1 MKHIIYTIIWTV
13 VTSTI
18 GLFAGLTGGMLLTQ
32 FSALSL
38 RIGGLVGYEANGFFL
53 SLVGLSLG
61 GFLGAWS
68 SQKILKQK
76 GQKFVG
82 ALFALLGLLF
92 NFYFSETFVYFLF
105 PVAVAT
111 AMSLYGFYM
120 KNITTAFLKMK

>member
-1 MKHIIYTIIWTV
+1 MYTIIWTL

-18 GLFAGLTGGMLLTQ
+18 GLFAGFMGGMLLTQ
-32 FSALSL
+32 FSVLSL

-76 GQKFVG
+76 GQKMLG
-82 ALFALLGLLF
+82 AVFALVGLLF
-92 NFYFSETFVYFLF
+92 NFYFSETFIHFLF
-105 PVAVAT
+105 PVGIAT
-111 AMSLYGFYM
+111 VMSLYGFYM
-120 KNITTAFLKMK
+120 KNIMTAFLKLK

>member
-1 MKHIIYTIIWTV
+1 MKHVMYTIIWTL

-18 GLFAGLTGGMLLTQ
+18 GLFAGFMGGMLLTQ

-76 GQKFVG
+76 GQKMLG
-82 ALFALLGLLF
+82 AFFALVGLLF
-92 NFYFSETFVYFLF
+92 NFYFSQIFVHFLF
-105 PVAVAT
+105 PVAIAT

-120 KNITTAFLKMK
+120 KNITRSFLKMK